1 MDRGKKY
8 FAKAMKYLKNGK
20 TKSGIGF
27 LEKSSS
33 LGMEEAKFQ
42 LALESLNGNFKM
54 NSKELVI
61 VLKRFVGRGDSR
73 AILSMGYCY
82 EDGIG
87 VRKSKLKAFKFYH
100 HAAQLGLSD
109 AQWNL
114 ALCYENGFGC
124 KKDLKQAFKWYKKAA
139 LLGDAESMNSVGY
152 CYKYGL
158 GTKTDYAKAIDY
170 FKASARKGYPSAFAN
185 LGSMYLSGF
194 GVNANS
200 TKAKKYLDKG
210 AKLGSP
216 LAKKLLRSIR

>member
-1 MDRGKKY
+1 MERGKKY
-8 FAKAMKYLKNGK
+8 FIQGMKYLKSGK
-20 TKSGIGF
+20 LKSGIAF
-27 LEKSSS
+27 LAKASS
-33 LGMEEAKFQ
+33 LEMEEAKFQ

-54 NSKELVI
+54 NSKELI
-61 VLKRFVGRGDSR
+61 LILKSFVGRGDSR

-87 VRKSKLKAFKFYH
+87 VRKSKLKAFEFYH
-100 HAAQLGLSD
+100 QAAKLGLSD

-114 ALCYENGFGC
+114 ALCYEDGFGC

-158 GTKTDYAKAIDY
+158 GTKTNYAKAIDY
-170 FKASARKGYPSAFAN
+170 FKASARRGYPSAFTN

-194 GVNANS
+194 GVDAS
-200 TKAKKYLDKG
+200 TIKAKKYLEKG

-216 LAKKLLRSIR
+216 LAKKLLRGIK